1 MNTNDIAV
9 EYRLSHWAG
18 IMREREESGLSIKQ
32 FCKNAGFHE
41 NRYFY
46 WQKRLRTAA
55 CEELAKMQGSTTSMT
70 PIGFSEVRM
79 LTRSALP
86 PMAATSHSQVC
97 IETTGVRITA
107 DSEYPV
113 RNLAELIREV
123 ARSC

>member
-18 IMREREESGLSIKQ
+18 IMREREESGLSIKE

-46 WQKRLRTAA
+46 WQKRLRALA
-55 CEELAKMQGSTTSMT
+55 CEELAPIQGSPTSVVPT
-70 PIGFSEVRM
+70 KFTEISLPVRSKM
-79 LTRSALP
+79 
-86 PMAATSHSQVC
+86 PMMETVISKSQIC
-97 IETTGVRITA
+97 IEAAGIRITA

-113 RNLAELIREV
+113 SLLAELIREV
-123 ARSC
+123 T

>member
-46 WQKRLRTAA
+46 WQKRLRAAA
-55 CEELAKMQGSTTSMT
+55 CEELAKIQGNTTCMT
-70 PIGFSEVRM
+70 PIGFTEVKMSARP
-79 LTRSALP
+79 ALP
-86 PMAATSHSQVC
+86 PIAATSQSQVC
-97 IETTGVRITA
+97 IETVGVRITA

-113 RNLAELIREV
+113 GKLAELMREV
-123 ARSC
+123 VRSC